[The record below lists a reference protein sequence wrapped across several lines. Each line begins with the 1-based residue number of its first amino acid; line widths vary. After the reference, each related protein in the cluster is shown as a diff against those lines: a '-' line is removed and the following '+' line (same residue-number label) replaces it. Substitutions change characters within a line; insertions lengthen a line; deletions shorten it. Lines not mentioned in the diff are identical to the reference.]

1 MVLKD
6 ISILKSLFN
15 FYFFFIYLNAPAP
28 NIMFNIIINMLRFC
42 RNFRLYDT

>member
-28 NIMFNIIINMLRFC
+28 MT
-42 RNFRLYDT
+42 LYLKTSKNYSLNE

>member
-28 NIMFNIIINMLRFC
+28 IKYLI
-42 RNFRLYDT
+42 